1 MNHKFNTI
9 PKFETKS
16 LMYAPIVS
24 SVGRS
29 IGRSVFDHET
39 VVRKPN
45 EALDQAWD
53 QEREP
58 LSSHSE

>member
-1 MNHKFNTI
+1 
-9 PKFETKS
+9 
-16 LMYAPIVS
+16 MYAPIVS

-29 IGRSVFDHET
+29 IDRSVFDHET

-45 EALDQAWD
+45 QALDQAWD